1 MRHSLHMR
9 STHAARIATSALA
22 ALLIAAGTAH
32 AQQPTTPAPAAS
44 KRPPA
49 PAKGN
54 AAKPAD
60 SYTVEPVPAWVEA
73 VPVDAA
79 LAAQLP
85 RAPVHMLLDD
95 MQTRVE
101 AGSQAHYVHVLR
113 QVNESGGLESASQI
127 QIEFDPSYERLA
139 LHTLAIWR
147 NGTRIDKLPTRKL
160 TLLHRESQL
169 ERQMVDGRR
178 TASIVLDDVRVGDR
192 VEFAYTL
199 RGANPV
205 FEGKFV
211 ANEWTLNQR
220 GPTALVRYR
229 LLAPSGRDIRLR
241 ADKAL
246 HEVSTRE
253 QAAGWR
259 ETIVRRVQAPQFQHD
274 PYAPASV
281 YLPDQ
286 IQLSEFADWGEV
298 ARWGARVFAAAQQV
312 PSAAVQAQADQLRQ
326 AAGDQPAEQVRRTL
340 DFVQTEVR
348 YFGTEIGANS
358 HRPAEPDAVLKQ
370 RFGDCKDK
378 TTLLAALLK
387 AQGINTT
394 PVLVSTYL
402 RSDVAGMLPSPLAFN
417 HVVARVDVDGGLL
430 LDGTRG
436 RQTGPLAERESRGL
450 GFGLPTETSAQALSP
465 LPDSRRVLH
474 VEGEDRV
481 VFSRLSADPVL
492 EAQLT
497 YHGEFAENIRYL
509 LDAQPL
515 PEVEKRF
522 AGEYARHYPGAEVTT
537 PLQVE
542 EVAGRNALRVRLGLK
557 LPNYLRLPDPKQL
570 AGEFG
575 LPAVIS
581 ELRLPDQ
588 APRKLPMRL
597 GSLGIYRHAVEFKFP
612 EEVYTRDE
620 RTPFDHVGN
629 HFELHTLIDGKR
641 DSARFAAELVLL
653 KEKLEPA
660 DWPGHRDLL
669 LKLWPR
675 ISGNVTVPTLSQR
688 QATALLDRLKGADE
702 EVKRGQAKL
711 KTEAQQSAQAKLWV
725 LQARLDSGR
734 LPTRPRS
741 QILAERGV
749 QQDHLGWFNEAA
761 LSFKEAL
768 QLDPQNS
775 AAHAGLSANAL
786 LRGEDELSVSHAS
799 QALQLAPGDSGPR
812 YTRAYAHYYAGRTD
826 AARDELLD
834 ILRNRTEVDRSYAT
848 LWLHLATRK
857 LGGDAVAATRAYQPL
872 ASSSD
877 SQPAWPYPV
886 VKLLN
891 GNGTLDEA
899 LAAARAD
906 KQAADGR
913 LCELYFFLG
922 QQQLLSGQAGAAR
935 ESFQKAV
942 STGVVEYTEYALA
955 QRELQQ
961 LAKR

>member
-1 MRHSLHMR
+1 MRHSLHTR
-9 STHAARIATSALA
+9 HAHGVHITTSALM
-22 ALLIAAGTAH
+22 ALLIAAGA
-32 AQQPTTPAPAAS
+32 AQAQPAAPTPAAA

-49 PAKGN
+49 
-54 AAKPAD
+54 AAKPTAPKPAD
-60 SYTVEPVPAWVEA
+60 GYTVEPAPAWVET
-73 VPVDAA
+73 VPVDTAQV
-79 LAAQLP
+79 AQLP
-85 RAPVHMLLDD
+85 RAPVHILLDD

-101 AGSQAHYVHVLR
+101 AGGGQAHFVHVVR
-113 QVNESGGLESASQI
+113 QVNESGGLESASQV
-127 QIEFDPSYERLA
+127 QIEFDPSYESLA

-147 NGTRIDKLPTRKL
+147 NGSRIDKLPTRKL

-199 RGANPV
+199 KGANPV

-253 QAAGWR
+253 QAGWR
-259 ETIVRRVQAPQFQHD
+259 ETLVRRVQAPQFQHD

-298 ARWGARVFAAAQQV
+298 ARWGARVFAAAQQA
-312 PSAAVQAQADQLRQ
+312 PSAAVQAQAEQLRR
-326 AAGDQPAEQVRRTL
+326 AAGDQVAERVRRTL

-387 AQGINTT
+387 AQGINST

-417 HVVARVDVDGGLL
+417 HVVARVDMDGGLL

-450 GFGLPTETSAQALSP
+450 GFGLPTDASTQALSP

-481 VFSRLSADPVL
+481 VFSRLSTDPVL

-497 YHGEFAENIRYL
+497 YHGEFAENIRYM

-522 AGEYARHYPGAEVTT
+522 VSEYARHYPGAEVTT

-557 LPNYLRLPDPKQL
+557 LPNYLRLPEAKQL

-575 LPAVIS
+575 LPAVIT

-597 GSLGIYRHAVEFKFP
+597 GNLGIYRHAVEFKFP

-629 HFELHTLIDGKR
+629 HFELHTLVDGKR

-675 ISGNVTVPTLSQR
+675 IAGNVTVPTLSQR

-702 EVKRGQAKL
+702 EVKRGQARL

-734 LPTRPRS
+734 LPPRPRS

-749 QQDHLGWFNEAA
+749 QQDHLGRPAEAA

-775 AAHAGLSANAL
+775 AAHAGLSVNAL

-799 QALQLAPGDSGPR
+799 QALQLAPGESGPR
-812 YTRAYAHYYAGRTD
+812 YTRAYAHYYAGRID

-834 ILRNRTEVDRSYAT
+834 ILRSRSEVDRSYAT
-848 LWLHLATRK
+848 LWLHIATRK
-857 LGGDAVAATRAYQPL
+857 LGGDAVGATRPYQPL

-906 KQAADGR
+906 KQAAEGR

-922 QQQLLSGQAGAAR
+922 QQQLLNGQAGAAR

-942 STGVVEYTEYALA
+942 NTGVVEYTEYALA